1 MILCLRTF
9 SLTNHHTMENHPQH
23 LPGLSEP
30 FLMIAIPGGTFD
42 MGGESWDNERS
53 LPIHPVELSDFRM
66 GQHPV
71 TQALWLAVMGEENNP
86 CYFKGLTRPVES
98 VSWEQID
105 REFLPRLNEM
115 TKDKRPAGTVY
126 RLPTEA
132 EWEYAAR
139 GGPDWKNQSF
149 LYAGSDVLDEVGWY
163 DDNSHGETKPVGL
176 KMKNALGLYDM
187 SGNVWEWCADWYG
200 RDYYKKCLEEGV
212 TKNPPGPEQGSN
224 RVLRGGGWN
233 LNAQICRS
241 VSRDFSDPSDRPIN
255 IGFRLVLSI
264 TPV

>member
-1 MILCLRTF
+1 
-9 SLTNHHTMENHPQH
+9 
-23 LPGLSEP
+23 
-30 FLMIAIPGGTFD
+30 MIAIPGGTFD
-42 MGGESWDNERS
+42 MGGESWNNERS

-66 GQHPV
+66 GQYPV
-71 TQALWLAVMGEENNP
+71 TQSLWMAVMGETSNP
-86 CYFKGLTRPVES
+86 SHFKGPMRPVES

-115 TKDKRPAGTVY
+115 TIHKRPADTVY

-139 GGPDWKNQSF
+139 GGPEWENQSF

-163 DDNSHGETKPVGL
+163 DGNSPGETKPVGL
-176 KMKNALGLYDM
+176 KMKNALGMYDM

-200 RDYYKKCLEEGV
+200 RDYYKKCLEDRIV
-212 TKNPPGPEQGSN
+212 KNPPGPEHGSD
-224 RVLRGGGWN
+224 RVLRGGGW
-233 LNAQICRS
+233 LDLAQYCRS
-241 VSRDFSDPSDRPIN
+241 VYRYYLDPSYRNFN

-264 TPV
+264 PPV